1 MLMPKK
7 VKYRKHQRGGNKG
20 IATRGANIS
29 FGEFALKAED
39 RGLLTS
45 RQIEAARK
53 AITHKTK
60 RGGKLWI
67 RVFPHKSISKKP
79 QETRMGSGKSPP
91 DHYAAVV
98 KPGKVIFEISGVP
111 EDVAKAAFKRASDKL
126 PLKTRFVSRDSL
138 L

>member
-1 MLMPKK
+1 MLMPRK
-7 VKYRKHQRGGNKG
+7 VKFRKHQRGNNKG
-20 IATRGANIS
+20 IATRGSHMS
-29 FGEFALKAED
+29 FGDFALKSID

-53 AITHKTK
+53 AISHKTK

-67 RVFPHKSISKKP
+67 RVFPDKAISKKP
-79 QETRMGSGKSPP
+79 QETRMGSGKAPP
-91 DHYAAVV
+91 DHFAAVI
-98 KPGKVIFEISGVP
+98 KPGKIIFEISGVT

-126 PLKTRFVSRDSL
+126 PLKTKFISREL